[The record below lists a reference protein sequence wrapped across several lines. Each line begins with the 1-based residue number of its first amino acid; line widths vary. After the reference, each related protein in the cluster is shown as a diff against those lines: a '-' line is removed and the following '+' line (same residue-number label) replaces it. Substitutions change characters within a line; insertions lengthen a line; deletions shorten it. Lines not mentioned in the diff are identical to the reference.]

1 MLKNERYIRQ
11 MILPG
16 FGQAAQDKL
25 RAAKVLI
32 IGMGG
37 LGCPAL
43 QYLVGAGVGT
53 IGLMDGDA
61 VSMSNLHRQ
70 LLFNESDVGKNK
82 ASVAAEKMK
91 LQDPGPHLLVYPFQ
105 LSNRN
110 ALEHIAAYDIVID
123 GTDNF
128 SAKYMIND
136 ACVLLKKPFV
146 YGAVSRYQGQVSVF
160 NIPVE
165 KGRPLNYRDLF
176 PVSPAKGEIQSCEE
190 AGVIGVLPGIIGV
203 MQAAEAVKLLT
214 GLGESLY
221 GRLYNYDVLQARSY
235 EIILSFHPEVT
246 EIDKDSFM
254 QSDYSFACVDGDDD
268 VPEINVAEF
277 NRLLQEPHVFVLD
290 VRERHEFPRIDF
302 SDAQIPMSELP
313 ASLETLP
320 EKEICVICHQGVRSV
335 YAAQLIKTRRNLPV
349 YSLKGGLTAYF
360 NQQEI

>member
-1 MLKNERYIRQ
+1 MLNNERYIRQ

-32 IGMGG
+32 IGVGG

-53 IGLMDGDA
+53 IGLMDGDT
-61 VSMSNLHRQ
+61 VSRSNLHRQ
-70 LLFNESDVGKNK
+70 LLFNESDIGKNK
-82 ASVAAEKMK
+82 AFVAAEKMK
-91 LQDPGPHLLVYPFQ
+91 LLDPEISFLVYPFQ

-110 ALEHIAAYDIVID
+110 ALDYIGAYDIVID

-128 SAKYMIND
+128 AAKYMIND
-136 ACVLLKKPFV
+136 ACVLLHKTFV

-160 NIPVE
+160 NVPAD
-165 KGRPLNYRDLF
+165 KGRSLNYRDLF
-176 PVSPAKGEIQSCEE
+176 PVSPARGEIQSCEE
-190 AGVIGVLPGIIGV
+190 AGVIGVLPGIIGT

-214 GLGESLY
+214 GLGETLY
-221 GRLYNYDVLQARSY
+221 GRLYNYDVWQARSY
-235 EIILSFHPEVT
+235 EIVLSLHPDVT
-246 EIDKDSFM
+246 EIDQDSFV
-254 QSDYSFACVDGDDD
+254 QADYSFVCEDGDEDI
-268 VPEINVAEF
+268 PEINVREF
-277 NRLLQEPHVFVLD
+277 NRLLQEPNVFVLD

-302 SDAQIPMSELP
+302 SDAQIPMSELQ

-320 EKEICVICHQGVRSV
+320 AKEICVICHQGIRSV